1 MEALAGVQDTCA
13 DIGMAIVVIEAV
25 DTGAEETGGT
35 ELSKL
40 FLVRRGCMTAKETA
54 KQ

>member
-1 MEALAGVQDTCA
+1 MKALAGVPDACT
-13 DIGMAIVVIEAV
+13 DVGTAIVVAQAL
-25 DTGAEETGGT
+25 DAGAKQTGGT

-40 FLVRRGCMTAKETA
+40 FLVRREGMAAEETA

>member
-1 MEALAGVQDTCA
+1 MEALAGVPDTCT
-13 DIGMAIVVIEAV
+13 DVGTAIVVTEAV
-25 DTGAEETGGT
+25 DAEAEETGGK

-40 FLVRRGCMTAKETA
+40 FLVHRGGMTAEETA